1 MGNLITVYADSMERL
16 FVIVRGLISSND
28 AIGYHANGST
38 FWKKNP
44 WFEKHELKSF
54 NFDKSFDDLMKA
66 FEYCGLRSVSTK
78 LQTGKIVTSRNDE
91 TNFSEGWLITPSVVK
106 SIAKSLQKCSL
117 EILMSK
123 WNVARKKE
131 LESSGLDIGSF
142 DDLMLPNI
150 ESLKDFFNQ
159 SATTNDYLLF
169 LQ

>member
-1 MGNLITVYADSMERL
+1 MGKLTTVYADSMERL

-28 AIGYHANGST
+28 AISYHENGST

-44 WFEKHELKSF
+44 WFDELELKSF
-54 NFDKSFDDLMKA
+54 NFDKGFDDLMKT

-78 LQTGKIVTSRNDE
+78 LQTGKIITSRNDE

-106 SIAKSLQKCSL
+106 AIAKSLQKCTL
-117 EILMSK
+117 DILVSK
-123 WNVARKKE
+123 WKAARTKE

-159 SATTNDYLLF
+159 SATENDYLLF